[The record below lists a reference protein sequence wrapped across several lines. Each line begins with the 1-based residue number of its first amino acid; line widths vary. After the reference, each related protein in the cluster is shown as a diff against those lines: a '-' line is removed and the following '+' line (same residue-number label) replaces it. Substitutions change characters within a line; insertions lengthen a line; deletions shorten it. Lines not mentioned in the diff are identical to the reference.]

1 MKNIPQEHDSREG
14 EAVRHQEGVADDY
27 LDRLLEFGR
36 SFSNRAAEHLRFSP
50 RHSSA
55 QSRPGKVSDSWALG
69 GGVLL
74 IALSGLGAFLLQK
87 AC

>member
-1 MKNIPQEHDSREG
+1 MKNVPQEHDSRG
-14 EAVRHQEGVADDY
+14 HEAGRTEEGVADEY
-27 LDRLLEFGR
+27 LERLLEFGR

-50 RHSSA
+50 RHSGPDC
-55 QSRPGKVSDSWALG
+55 RPGKVSDSWALG

-74 IALSGLGAFLLQK
+74 IALSGLGAFLMQK